1 MVTDEELRVMSFWR
15 NIFGGADEDAE
26 PVETVNLENGVR
38 VAGRAEGRVQG
49 VGFRFFVQSNAKAM
63 GITGWVKNMSDGSVT
78 MELQGEAPTVER
90 LIAKIKRGNDWI
102 KVTNYERS
110 DLPVVEGENT
120 FAIRY

>member
-1 MVTDEELRVMSFWR
+1 MSFWS
-15 NIFGGADEDAE
+15 NIFGGSNEDAE
-26 PVETVNLENGVR
+26 PVAPVNLENAVR
-38 VAGRAEGRVQG
+38 KAGRAEGRVQG

-78 MELQGEAPTVER
+78 MELQGEPEIVER

-102 KVTNYERS
+102 KVTNFEIS
-110 DLPVVEGENT
+110 DLPVVGGENK

>member
-1 MVTDEELRVMSFWR
+1 MSFWR

-26 PVETVNLENGVR
+26 TVAVVKLEHGVR
-38 VAGRAEGRVQG
+38 KAGRAEGRVQG

-78 MELQGEAPTVER
+78 MELQGEAEIVER
-90 LIAKIKRGNDWI
+90 LIAKIKRGNEWI
-102 KVTNYERS
+102 KVTNYTAQ
-110 DLPVVEGENT
+110 DLPIVEGENT